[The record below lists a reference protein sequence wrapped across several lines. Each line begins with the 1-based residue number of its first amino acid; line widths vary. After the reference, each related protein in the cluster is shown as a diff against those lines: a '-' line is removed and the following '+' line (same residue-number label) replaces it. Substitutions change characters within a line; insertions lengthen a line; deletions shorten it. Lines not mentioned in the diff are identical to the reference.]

1 MKLLS
6 REQIESLAR
15 FKSEN
20 FLTTSLYLDTDKSRL
35 TKKEIILTSKNLLSS
50 GKYQLDQMD
59 LSKGKKESLYQ
70 DLNKISNFFTQDL
83 NSYNFAGLAIFSCS
97 SQGFWQVFNLPNPP
111 RNRIIFD
118 QNPYVRPLSAIL
130 NEHHRICMLTLDRK
144 EAKWYGVFM
153 GEISLLKTLVGDVP
167 SKVKEG
173 GWEGYESK
181 RIERHIA
188 TQLHDH
194 FKKTAQMTFDLF
206 QKNNFDWLF
215 LGCKDE
221 YWPDFE
227 PLIHPYLKKRF
238 KGRLKVKSN
247 DSASKVLKE
256 VLTLKKKL
264 KKQDED
270 DTVQRFVSELEKWGL
285 AISGLKN
292 TLRSLNRGE
301 VQTLLITRNFTKPG
315 KICPKC
321 RFLYADVTLCPSCK
335 IKTETLL
342 DVIDEAVE
350 AAMDKKGQVKHI
362 NPPSRLSRYG
372 NIGAFLRYKT

>member
-1 MKLLS
+1 
-6 REQIESLAR
+6 
-15 FKSEN
+15 
-20 FLTTSLYLDTDKSRL
+20 
-35 TKKEIILTSKNLLSS
+35 
-50 GKYQLDQMD
+50 
-59 LSKGKKESLYQ
+59 
-70 DLNKISNFFTQDL
+70 
-83 NSYNFAGLAIFSCS
+83 
-97 SQGFWQVFNLPNPP
+97 
-111 RNRIIFD
+111 
-118 QNPYVRPLSAIL
+118 
-130 NEHHRICMLTLDRK
+130 
-144 EAKWYGVFM
+144 
-153 GEISLLKTLVGDVP
+153 VP

-227 PLIHPYLKKRF
+227 PLIHPYLKKKF

-247 DSASKVLKE
+247 DSASNVLKE
-256 VLTLKKKL
+256 VLALKKKL

-321 RFLYADVTLCPSCK
+321 RFLYADVTRCPSCK